1 MLDNSPMTFSYKSS
15 YSDSENE
22 LWLLQSMDI
31 SLIGNSALRV
41 AIQRNLVS
49 FPSQIPAIVKRPED
63 DTQQRIAYL
72 YFARGWAVRNIC
84 ARYGLSKTM
93 VQRLVSEWRIR
104 AVSAGYIQD
113 IHPEDL
119 DVLTQMK
126 DETEWSLPA
135 GGDKPQPH
143 AAQLPP
149 SGSHARFFQPSI

>member
-1 MLDNSPMTFSYKSS
+1 
-15 YSDSENE
+15 
-22 LWLLQSMDI
+22 MDI
-31 SLIGNSALRV
+31 SLIGNSALRI

-63 DTQQRIAYL
+63 DSQQRIAHL
-72 YFARGWAVRNIC
+72 YFARGWPVRNIC

-93 VQRLVSEWRIR
+93 VQRLISEWRIR

-119 DVLTQMK
+119 DALIHMK
-126 DETEWSLPA
+126 DETEWHLPA
-135 GGDKPQPH
+135 GDDRPQPR

-149 SGSHARFFQPSI
+149 SGSQIQFFQPSI